1 MEEKT
6 MARNGK
12 SPMSLSEIGT
22 LAFGKKLGE
31 QDLFTYPR
39 FDELQTLLKLVT
51 EQRVMGMVSGK
62 AGVGKTTAVRAWTSQ
77 LATNRYQVLY
87 FGQDQDGSNLLRR
100 FAIAFG
106 LKPKF
111 RRPELILQVSQAL
124 ADNDREG
131 GKEVVAV
138 IDEAHLFDDHT
149 LEDIRLLTNSDFD
162 TSSPIAIILLG
173 QQALRL
179 KLKVPSFDAL
189 NQRIRYRFFLE
200 GFSQEDTR
208 AYIRHRL
215 GAVSASLD
223 VFGEESIEKIF
234 DAAEGVPRE
243 VNNICA
249 LALVKADSMGLD
261 AVDEKIVKQVVLQ
274 REMS

>member
-1 MEEKT
+1 
-6 MARNGK
+6 MAKNGK

-22 LAFGKKLGE
+22 LAFGKNLKE

-39 FDELQTLLKLVT
+39 FDELQSILKLAT
-51 EQRVMGMVSGK
+51 EQRAMAMVTGK
-62 AGVGKTTAVRAWTSQ
+62 AGVGKTTGVRAWTSQ
-77 LATNRYQVLY
+77 LASNRYQVLY

-138 IDEAHLFDDHT
+138 VDEAHLFDDHT

-162 TSSPIAIILLG
+162 TSSPISIILLG

-189 NQRIRYRFFLE
+189 NQRLRYRFFLE
-200 GFSQEDTR
+200 GFSQED
-208 AYIRHRL
+208 AASYIKHRL
-215 GAVSASLD
+215 GAVGAPTD
-223 VFGEESIEKIF
+223 VFSEEAIEKIF
-234 DAAEGVPRE
+234 DASEGIPRE
-243 VNNICA
+243 VNNVCV
-249 LALVKADSMGLD
+249 LALVKAESMGLD
-261 AVDEKIVKQVVLQ
+261 AVDEKTVKQIVLQ
-274 REMS
+274 RELS